1 MRTGQFRLS
10 VLACR
15 KVDWSTDPPKS
26 FNMSYTK
33 AGLESMSQE
42 EFFSLAEKLEI
53 PDYKKREK
61 IDVIY
66 DIIEKS
72 VSESVANSANKE
84 KTPRKRARVSVKN
97 VDKVYTANQ
106 TDAKK
111 VDKVERKI
119 KDDGLFAD
127 LSEED
132 RRMLQDTIVPAEQ
145 PEQVVTEEVAPKKR
159 ASRKAAAK
167 EETSV
172 EENAPV
178 DAEAPA
184 PKKRGR
190 KKKSETVTEENS
202 AEVKPVDG
210 DVTEETKDE
219 SGKDAQ
225 VTDANEIPEQ
235 QFNQSGGDLPT
246 ETIVIG
252 KDSSSFRTSPT
263 RKPGTT
269 CSTAC
274 LPTITRRTI
283 NPLMLLIRNKTTC
296 RSIQAK
302 TCLSHVPITTSVTCS
317 NVEVCWKSST
327 TMVSCAVQITTTC
340 LRPTT
345 SM

>member
-1 MRTGQFRLS
+1 
-10 VLACR
+10 
-15 KVDWSTDPPKS
+15 
-26 FNMSYTK
+26 MSYTK

-252 KDSSSFRTSPT
+252 KDPSFEPVDDGVDFIILQDIPNEEARY
-263 RKPGTT
+263 
-269 CSTAC
+269 
-274 LPTITRRTI
+274 
-283 NPLMLLIRNKTTC
+283 NMLDSMPSYNNK
-296 RSIQAK
+296 K
-302 TCLSHVPITTSVTCS
+302 DD
-317 NVEVCWKSST
+317 KSSYA
-327 TMVSCAVQITTTC
+327 SDPQQGKGIFH
-340 LRPTT
+340 R
-345 SM
+345 